1 MSALLKLFPNKKSSK
16 IRRDI
21 FFKTKGCSRTI
32 KRSYLYGTSFGALES
47 IMATLLKLFLNKK
60 SSKIRRDIFLKTKKF
75 SKLKVVVG
83 P

>member
-1 MSALLKLFPNKKSSK
+1 
-16 IRRDI
+16 
-21 FFKTKGCSRTI
+21 
-32 KRSYLYGTSFGALES
+32 
-47 IMATLLKLFLNKK
+47 MATLLKLFLNKK